1 MVTLLAKLAE
11 QYAREHPTLG
21 DGKVRALRRQLDS
34 SRNQPW
40 SLPLLQLHSQLA
52 QVELEQGNAARAIEL
67 FEAELKG
74 LAALGEAQS
83 LPPALALEAR
93 YNLGVAHMRLGETA
107 NCCRRNSP
115 SSCLLPIRA
124 DGIHH
129 EPEHSRRAIA
139 EFQRVFEQAPAESPL
154 RLKSRWL
161 LNLMHM
167 TVGTWPDGVPEAIR
181 LPKPLMTADHPFP
194 PFPNRATAA
203 GVDRFDL
210 LGGAAA
216 EDYDGDG
223 DLDLITSTYDPAGSL
238 AYFKNDGSGV
248 FTEATT
254 AARLEG
260 ILGGFNLTQADY
272 DNDGDTDLLVLRGA
286 WMGRAGRLP
295 RSLLRNDGSG
305 RFTDVTFDAGL
316 GKVHYPTQT
325 AGWAD
330 YDGDGDLD
338 VFIGNEALDHQEHAP
353 CQLFENRGDGT
364 FVDVA
369 ERAGVLNGRF
379 TKGVAWGDVNG
390 DGWPDLY
397 VSNLGAD
404 NRLYRNNGNGTFTD
418 IARDAGVTGPK
429 NSFPVWFWDFNNDGA
444 LDLYVS
450 SYDWESGGLAA
461 YVADRLGKD
470 PGVERPRLYQGD
482 GRGHFRDVAKAQQ
495 LDAISLPMGVNFGD
509 LNNDG
514 FLDFYLGTGYP
525 DYEALMPNV
534 MYLNQ
539 SGRGFADVTLAG
551 GFGHL
556 QKGHGVVFADFDRD
570 GDQDVFAQ
578 MGGFLPGDKF
588 YNALFDNPGF
598 DNHWIILQLEGRQAN
613 RSGLGARLT
622 LTFTENGQRRMI
634 HRQVGT
640 GGSFGANPLSPSIGL
655 GKAAKI
661 DQLEIRWPKPG
672 GTQTFKDLPV
682 NQTIRLTEGQ
692 ASFKTVDR

>member
-1 MVTLLAKLAE
+1 
-11 QYAREHPTLG
+11 
-21 DGKVRALRRQLDS
+21 
-34 SRNQPW
+34 
-40 SLPLLQLHSQLA
+40 
-52 QVELEQGNAARAIEL
+52 
-67 FEAELKG
+67 
-74 LAALGEAQS
+74 
-83 LPPALALEAR
+83 
-93 YNLGVAHMRLGETA
+93 
-107 NCCRRNSP
+107 
-115 SSCLLPIRA
+115 
-124 DGIHH
+124 
-129 EPEHSRRAIA
+129 
-139 EFQRVFEQAPAESPL
+139 
-154 RLKSRWL
+154 
-161 LNLMHM
+161 
-167 TVGTWPDGVPEAIR
+167 
-181 LPKPLMTADHPFP
+181 
-194 PFPNRATAA
+194 
-203 GVDRFDL
+203 
-210 LGGAAA
+210 
-216 EDYDGDG
+216 
-223 DLDLITSTYDPAGSL
+223 
-238 AYFKNDGSGV
+238 
-248 FTEATT
+248 
-254 AARLEG
+254 
-260 ILGGFNLTQADY
+260 
-272 DNDGDTDLLVLRGA
+272 
-286 WMGRAGRLP
+286 
-295 RSLLRNDGSG
+295 
-305 RFTDVTFDAGL
+305 VTFDAGL